1 MKRKKKKKKKSS
13 LLSQREESDMS
24 TATRTRY
31 QRTIEKKDRTI
42 ANLKEQI
49 EIRDKSSSREKLE
62 ATITQLKDELKKS
75 KAK

>member
-1 MKRKKKKKKKSS
+1 
-13 LLSQREESDMS
+13 MS